1 MAIFSHPGAS
11 AADYAPPRASRWRV
25 LWQFWRRTRWAPPAH
40 LSCSSMIFMAAFAD
54 VVTVHDP
61 DPQQFRRHAGGAE
74 REYWLGTDQ
83 FGRDLYTRI
92 VYGARTALLV
102 GFVSAFV
109 GATLGLV
116 LGVASAYFGGRFDL
130 IFQRIMDVLMAFP
143 LVILALAVVSIFGT
157 GTHNVILAITIPFIP
172 RCARVVRS
180 SALAVRETP
189 FIDAARACGFSHTR
203 IVLRHM
209 VPNVM
214 APYLIMMTA
223 AVGQAILIEA
233 SLSFLGLG
241 VQEPVPA
248 WGLMLRGGA
257 QEYAESA
264 PWVAIF
270 PGIAISLAVFG
281 FNLFGDALRD
291 WLDPKLKTLIRLTCA
306 RQVRELA
313 ALLGHPADVRACEML
328 RIEQAALARGVLQ
341 HPAARAPR
349 LLGVGAEG
357 AAPERVMDLDRVV
370 HDVADEQGFGALRV
384 QRDQH
389 VAGRMPRRR
398 LDGHVVAELHA
409 CRRRSCPARPPGSAA
424 RCR

>member
-1 MAIFSHPGAS
+1 MATISHPASSPADHMPARTSWLTSLWRFCAQNPLGAVG
-11 AADYAPPRASRWRV
+11 AAV
-25 LWQFWRRTRWAPPAH
+25 VFV
-40 LSCSSMIFMAAFAD
+40 MIFMAAFAD
-54 VVTVHDP
+54 FVTLHDP
-61 DPQQFRRHAGGAE
+61 TRNNFGSMLEAPNA
-74 REYWLGTDQ
+74 EYWLGTDQ
-83 FGRDLYTRI
+83 YGRDLYTRI

-109 GATLGLV
+109 GATLGLI

-130 IFQRIMDVLMAFP
+130 VFQRVMDVLMAFP

-157 GTHNVILAITIPFIP
+157 GTLNVIIAITIPFIP

-189 FIDAARACGFSHTR
+189 YIDAARACGFSHTR

-281 FNLFGDALRD
+281 FNLFGDSLRD
-291 WLDPKLKTLIRLTCA
+291 WLDPKMKL
-306 RQVRELA
+306 
-313 ALLGHPADVRACEML
+313 
-328 RIEQAALARGVLQ
+328 
-341 HPAARAPR
+341 
-349 LLGVGAEG
+349 
-357 AAPERVMDLDRVV
+357 
-370 HDVADEQGFGALRV
+370 
-384 QRDQH
+384 
-389 VAGRMPRRR
+389 
-398 LDGHVVAELHA
+398 
-409 CRRRSCPARPPGSAA
+409 
-424 RCR
+424 

>member
-1 MAIFSHPGAS
+1 MATITRP
-11 AADYAPPRASRWRV
+11 ADQAPSRPSPLAL
-25 LWQFWRRTRWAPPAH
+25 LWQFCVQNPLGAAGGF
-40 LSCSSMIFMAAFAD
+40 LVLVMIVMAISAEL
-54 VVTVHDP
+54 VTVYDP
-61 DPQQFRRHAGGAE
+61 TSNNFGAMLE
-74 REYWLGTDQ
+74 PPSREYWLGTDQ
-83 FGRDLYTRI
+83 FGRDVYTRI
-92 VYGARTALLV
+92 VFGARTALLV

-109 GATLGLV
+109 GGTIGLI

-130 IFQRIMDVLMAFP
+130 IFQRVMDVLMAFP
-143 LVILALAVVSIFGT
+143 LIILALAVVSIFGT
-157 GTHNVILAITIPFIP
+157 GIQNVILAITVPFIP

-189 FIDAARACGFSHTR
+189 FIDAARACGFGHTR

-214 APYLIMMTA
+214 APYLIMVTA

-270 PGIAISLAVFG
+270 PGVAISLAVFG

-291 WLDPKLKTLIRLTCA
+291 WLDPKMK
-306 RQVRELA
+306 V
-313 ALLGHPADVRACEML
+313 
-328 RIEQAALARGVLQ
+328 
-341 HPAARAPR
+341 
-349 LLGVGAEG
+349 
-357 AAPERVMDLDRVV
+357 
-370 HDVADEQGFGALRV
+370 
-384 QRDQH
+384 
-389 VAGRMPRRR
+389 
-398 LDGHVVAELHA
+398 
-409 CRRRSCPARPPGSAA
+409 
-424 RCR
+424 

>member
-1 MAIFSHPGAS
+1 MATVSQPI
-11 AADYAPPRASRWRV
+11 DQAPPRPSPLAT
-25 LWQFWRRTRWAPPAH
+25 LWQFSAQNPLGAAGGFVVVV
-40 LSCSSMIFMAAFAD
+40 MIVMAALAE
-54 VVTVHDP
+54 VVTIYDP
-61 DPQQFRRHAGGAE
+61 TRNNFGAMLE
-74 REYWLGTDQ
+74 APGAEYWLGTDQ

-109 GATLGLV
+109 GATIGLI

-143 LVILALAVVSIFGT
+143 LIILALAVVSIFGT
-157 GTHNVILAITIPFIP
+157 GIQNVILAITIPFIP

-180 SALAVRETP
+180 SALAIRETP
-189 FIDAARACGFSHTR
+189 FIDAARACGFGHAR

-223 AVGQAILIEA
+223 AVGQAILVEA

-257 QEYAESA
+257 QDYAESA

-291 WLDPKLKTLIRLTCA
+291 WLDPKLK
-306 RQVRELA
+306 V
-313 ALLGHPADVRACEML
+313 
-328 RIEQAALARGVLQ
+328 
-341 HPAARAPR
+341 
-349 LLGVGAEG
+349 
-357 AAPERVMDLDRVV
+357 
-370 HDVADEQGFGALRV
+370 
-384 QRDQH
+384 
-389 VAGRMPRRR
+389 
-398 LDGHVVAELHA
+398 
-409 CRRRSCPARPPGSAA
+409 
-424 RCR
+424 

>member
-1 MAIFSHPGAS
+1 MATITHPAN
-11 AADYAPPRASRWRV
+11 AALDQAPPRPTHWAV
-25 LWQFWRRTRWAPPAH
+25 LRQF
-40 LSCSSMIFMAAFAD
+40 CSQNPLGAAGAFVVILMVIMAVFAEL
-54 VVTVHDP
+54 VTVYDP
-61 DPQQFRRHAGGAE
+61 TRNNFGSMLEAPS

-102 GFVSAFV
+102 GFVSALV
-109 GATLGLV
+109 GATIGLV

-130 IFQRIMDVLMAFP
+130 IFQRVMDVLMAFP
-143 LVILALAVVSIFGT
+143 LIILALAVVSIFGT
-157 GTHNVILAITIPFIP
+157 GIQNVILAITIPFIP

-189 FIDAARACGFSHTR
+189 FIDAARACGFGHTR

-214 APYLIMMTA
+214 APYLIILTA

-257 QEYAESA
+257 QDYAESA

-281 FNLFGDALRD
+281 FNLFGDSLRD
-291 WLDPKLKTLIRLTCA
+291 WLDPKMK
-306 RQVRELA
+306 V
-313 ALLGHPADVRACEML
+313 
-328 RIEQAALARGVLQ
+328 
-341 HPAARAPR
+341 
-349 LLGVGAEG
+349 
-357 AAPERVMDLDRVV
+357 
-370 HDVADEQGFGALRV
+370 
-384 QRDQH
+384 
-389 VAGRMPRRR
+389 
-398 LDGHVVAELHA
+398 
-409 CRRRSCPARPPGSAA
+409 
-424 RCR
+424 

>member
-1 MAIFSHPGAS
+1 MATISQPVEQAR
-11 AADYAPPRASRWRV
+11 PRPSRLAT
-25 LWQFWRRTRWAPPAH
+25 LWQFCVQNPLGAAGG
-40 LSCSSMIFMAAFAD
+40 LVVLVMIAMAASAEL
-54 VVTVHDP
+54 VTVYDP
-61 DPQQFRRHAGGAE
+61 TRNNFGAMLE
-74 REYWLGTDQ
+74 APSHEYWLGTDQ

-109 GATLGLV
+109 GGTIGLV
-116 LGVASAYFGGRFDL
+116 LGVSSAHFGGRFDL
-130 IFQRIMDVLMAFP
+130 LLQGVMDVLMAFP
-143 LVILALAVVSIFGT
+143 LIILALAMVSIFGT
-157 GTHNVILAITIPFIP
+157 GTFNVIMAITIPFIP

-189 FIDAARACGFSHTR
+189 YIDAARACGFGHMR
-203 IVLRHM
+203 IVMRHM

-214 APYLIMMTA
+214 APYLVVMTA
-223 AVGQAILIEA
+223 AVGQAILLES

-291 WLDPKLKTLIRLTCA
+291 WLDPKLK
-306 RQVRELA
+306 V
-313 ALLGHPADVRACEML
+313 
-328 RIEQAALARGVLQ
+328 
-341 HPAARAPR
+341 
-349 LLGVGAEG
+349 
-357 AAPERVMDLDRVV
+357 
-370 HDVADEQGFGALRV
+370 
-384 QRDQH
+384 
-389 VAGRMPRRR
+389 
-398 LDGHVVAELHA
+398 
-409 CRRRSCPARPPGSAA
+409 
-424 RCR
+424 